1 VHSFEILDSSSNIE
15 VIGTRETTPRLFG
28 IVEILEAHLLFSCWS
43 RPTIS
48 SGIPINITDTR
59 SIIGIIDTRGTI
71 DVFHPAP
78 SGVVDIRDAFDI
90 RD

>member
-1 VHSFEILDSSSNIE
+1 MHSFEILDSSSNIE

-43 RPTIS
+43 RSKIS
-48 SGIPINITDTR
+48 SGIPSDITDTR
-59 SIIGIIDTRGTI
+59 DTIGIIDNRGTI
-71 DVFHPAP
+71 GVFHPAP
-78 SGVVDIRDAFDI
+78 YGVVDILDAFDI